1 MLIVLFLVS
10 HINSL
15 FVPCGRLSW
24 LPVSF
29 LLHVKYTLSYRI
41 VALIVFLLCVSV
53 LCAVNQDII
62 MLIVYWTFWSR
73 KNCYLL
79 WYLLYTSL
87 MYFIVF
93 FVYECCVNRCICTAG
108 WDVWNVCRPTL
119 EEETDMQWLPLSVHR
134 TKCFFLVW
142 LTCSLFYQVPISWS
156 RLWLYLD
163 VSMSSFIFSL
173 PCLRLIFSLMSVSH
187 IIVSWIVYPVF
198 EITKIIFI
206 LTFIFMLILFTLYFF
221 VCRPTLADPVFC
233 CGWGGSI
240 DAEGA

>member
-1 MLIVLFLVS
+1 MCSQPRHYYVDCILNILKSKKLLFIV
-10 HINSL
+10 I
-15 FVPCGRLSW
+15 FVIHFTYVFYCIFRVRVLCKSVYMHGRLRCMEC
-24 LPVSF
+24 LPAHIRGRDRYAVAA
-29 LLHVKYTLSYRI
+29 VIGPSY
-41 VALIVFLLCVSV
+41 
-53 LCAVNQDII
+53 
-62 MLIVYWTFWSR
+62 
-73 KNCYLL
+73 K
-79 WYLLYTSL
+79 
-87 MYFIVF
+87 VF
-93 FVYECCVNRCICTAG
+93 FSS
-108 WDVWNVCRPTL
+108 L
-119 EEETDMQWLPLSVHR
+119 TD
-134 TKCFFLVW
+134 
-142 LTCSLFYQVPISWS
+142 SLFYQVPISWS